1 MSRQLNI
8 EATELRGV
16 GIQLSR
22 LESVNANKTAAYAI
36 DRFLRPVTEITN
48 EVQKDK
54 LINALSTLTPQKYEI
69 SKTSSTA
76 IDNFFVVKKHVPNLS
91 KQSSKMKTI
100 KATEIDGEV
109 LEALPEDIRQ
119 EVIKVYGLKE
129 NYVNGQ
135 STEKRPKEPD
145 KPVLYNRGLNYSQVK
160 YFGYIIYLVCNC

>member
-54 LINALSTLTPQKYEI
+54 LINAVSTLTPQKNEN

-91 KQSSKMKTI
+91 KQSLKMKTI

-145 KPVLYNRGLNYSQVK
+145 KPVLYNHGLNYSQVK
-160 YFGYIIYLVCNC
+160 YLGYIIYIVYNC

>member
-22 LESVNANKTAAYAI
+22 LESANANKGAAYAI

-54 LINALSTLTPQKYEI
+54 LINVVSTLSTQKNEN
-69 SKTSSTA
+69 STTSSTT
-76 IDNFFVVKKHVPNLS
+76 IDNFFVVKKHVSNVS
-91 KQSSKMKTI
+91 NQSSKIKTI

-119 EVIKVYGLKE
+119 EVMKMYGLKE
-129 NYVNGQ
+129 DYVKGQ

-145 KPVLYNRGLNYSQVK
+145 KPVFYNCGLNYSQVK
-160 YFGYIIYLVCNC
+160 YFTYIM

>member
-22 LESVNANKTAAYAI
+22 LESANANKTAAYAI
-36 DRFLRPVTEITN
+36 DRFLRPVIEIAN
-48 EVQKDK
+48 EGQKDK
-54 LINALSTLTPQKYEI
+54 LINAVSTLTTKKYEN

-100 KATEIDGEV
+100 EATEIDGEV

-129 NYVNGQ
+129 NCVKGQ

-145 KPVLYNRGLNYSQVK
+145 KPVLYNCGLNYSQVK
-160 YFGYIIYLVCNC
+160 